1 MQIMAV
7 YNCFCCLNPPKWPLI
22 SWVSIFQLCGS
33 SDGQTILLLVWSS
46 MCLKSIYIY
55 IYIIQYVHCMSY
67 VQYVHP
73 RCLPMQ
79 RVSSQLQMVGLE
91 PGAGQQHPG
100 QDGAARSGLV
110 LRLELGPLG
119 IWKYQKRVGKTRNM
133 LTWAKDKGANK
144 IMKNY

>member
-1 MQIMAV
+1 MYTV
-7 YNCFCCLNPPKWPLI
+7 CH
-22 SWVSIFQLCGS
+22 V
-33 SDGQTILLLVWSS
+33 
-46 MCLKSIYIY
+46 YIY
-55 IYIIQYVHCMSY
+55 IYTHCTHIHIHTY
-67 VQYVHP
+67 RYVHP

-133 LTWAKDKGANK
+133 LT
-144 IMKNY
+144 